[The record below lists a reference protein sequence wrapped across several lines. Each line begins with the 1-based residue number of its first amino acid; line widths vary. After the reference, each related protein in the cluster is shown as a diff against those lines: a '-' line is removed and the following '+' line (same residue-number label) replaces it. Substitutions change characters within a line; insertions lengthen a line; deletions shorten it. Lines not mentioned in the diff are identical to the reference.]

1 MVVSACGR
9 RFKGDTKVTDLL
21 YLVNA
26 HVKYH
31 VSCEELLE
39 DIGQRY
45 FDIADELELAY
56 PIREEFAAFAERAR
70 SGGYS
75 TEELV
80 SRGEYFTAR
89 LMAEYL
95 GLPFLDAATVVAFH
109 HDGTLSMNRTSEL
122 VQEYGQQ
129 GGFVMPGFYGA
140 TREGQIKLLDRG
152 GGDISGSILAK
163 CLGADLYE
171 NWTDVSGFYS
181 ADPRIVPEAQP
192 IARVTYEELRELS
205 YMGASV
211 LHEEAVFPVR
221 EAGIPL
227 VIKNTNAPQDPG
239 TIISETA
246 DEGEAEPIIT
256 GVTGKRG
263 FVAINVA
270 RDRTKPRVGFMR
282 RALSVFERYDVSVE
296 HMPTGVDRFGAV
308 VQEQDVHDSLY
319 SLVGDIQQEVE
330 PLEIEVVEGLAL
342 IATVG
347 RNLRGRAGISGHLFG
362 MLGQAGVSVRMIS
375 QSCDEINI
383 IIGVEEKDFDL
394 AIRTIYR
401 AFSDENGIVKVS
413 AKDLGTGKEQQI
425 SITASTNLSKE
436 DIDKAVHEAEQ
447 YAAEDKARKDE
458 VDAHNAADQ
467 VAYQTE
473 KTLGELGDKI
483 SADEKAKIQSAVDH
497 LKEVNKGT
505 DVEAIKAAT
514 DEVQKAFY
522 AVSEKLYQQAGP
534 QGQAGGP
541 QAGAQGGNKPGDDGV
556 VDADYETVD

>member
-1 MVVSACGR
+1 MIKIAKFGGSSVADAEHFKKIKAIVDADPARRFVVVSACGR

-45 FDIADELELAY
+45 FDIADELELTY

-181 ADPRIVPEAQP
+181 ADPRIGSGGSAHC
-192 IARVTYEELRELS
+192 ARY
-205 YMGASV
+205 
-211 LHEEAVFPVR
+211 
-221 EAGIPL
+221 
-227 VIKNTNAPQDPG
+227 
-239 TIISETA
+239 
-246 DEGEAEPIIT
+246 
-256 GVTGKRG
+256 
-263 FVAINVA
+263 
-270 RDRTKPRVGFMR
+270 
-282 RALSVFERYDVSVE
+282 
-296 HMPTGVDRFGAV
+296 
-308 VQEQDVHDSLY
+308 
-319 SLVGDIQQEVE
+319 
-330 PLEIEVVEGLAL
+330 
-342 IATVG
+342 
-347 RNLRGRAGISGHLFG
+347 LRGA
-362 MLGQAGVSVRMIS
+362 A
-375 QSCDEINI
+375 
-383 IIGVEEKDFDL
+383 
-394 AIRTIYR
+394 R
-401 AFSDENGIVKVS
+401 AFVYGRKRPARGSRVPRARGRHS
-413 AKDLGTGKEQQI
+413 AGHQEHQC
-425 SITASTNLSKE
+425 
-436 DIDKAVHEAEQ
+436 
-447 YAAEDKARKDE
+447 AAGSR
-458 VDAHNAADQ
+458 H
-467 VAYQTE
+467 
-473 KTLGELGDKI
+473 
-483 SADEKAKIQSAVDH
+483 H
-497 LKEVNKGT
+497 H
-505 DVEAIKAAT
+505 
-514 DEVQKAFY
+514 
-522 AVSEKLYQQAGP
+522 
-534 QGQAGGP
+534 
-541 QAGAQGGNKPGDDGV
+541 
-556 VDADYETVD
+556 

>member
-1 MVVSACGR
+1 MIKIAKFGGSSVADAEHFKKIKAIVDADPARRFVVVSACGR

-45 FDIADELELAY
+45 FDIADELELTY

-296 HMPTGVDRFGAV
+296 HMPTGVDR
-308 VQEQDVHDSLY
+308 
-319 SLVGDIQQEVE
+319 
-330 PLEIEVVEGLAL
+330 LAL

-394 AIRTIYR
+394 AIQTIYR

-413 AKDLGTGKEQQI
+413 DLE
-425 SITASTNLSKE
+425 APAPVDPALSALHK
-436 DIDKAVHEAEQ
+436 
-447 YAAEDKARKDE
+447 
-458 VDAHNAADQ
+458 
-467 VAYQTE
+467 
-473 KTLGELGDKI
+473 
-483 SADEKAKIQSAVDH
+483 
-497 LKEVNKGT
+497 
-505 DVEAIKAAT
+505 
-514 DEVQKAFY
+514 
-522 AVSEKLYQQAGP
+522 
-534 QGQAGGP
+534 
-541 QAGAQGGNKPGDDGV
+541 
-556 VDADYETVD
+556 

>member
-1 MVVSACGR
+1 MIKIAKFGGSSVADAVHFKKIKAIVDADPARRFVVVSACGR

-45 FDIADELELAY
+45 FDIADELELTY

-263 FVAINVA
+263 FVASTLPA
-270 RDRTKPRVGFMR
+270 TAPSP
-282 RALSVFERYDVSVE
+282 A
-296 HMPTGVDRFGAV
+296 
-308 VQEQDVHDSLY
+308 
-319 SLVGDIQQEVE
+319 
-330 PLEIEVVEGLAL
+330 LAL
-342 IATVG
+342 
-347 RNLRGRAGISGHLFG
+347 
-362 MLGQAGVSVRMIS
+362 
-375 QSCDEINI
+375 C
-383 IIGVEEKDFDL
+383 
-394 AIRTIYR
+394 
-401 AFSDENGIVKVS
+401 
-413 AKDLGTGKEQQI
+413 
-425 SITASTNLSKE
+425 
-436 DIDKAVHEAEQ
+436 AVHFRCSNAMTFPSSTCPPVSTALALWCRSRMCTTRCTRLWATFSRRSSRSRSRLSRAWRSSRPSVVTC
-447 YAAEDKARKDE
+447 AAVR
-458 VDAHNAADQ
+458 
-467 VAYQTE
+467 
-473 KTLGELGDKI
+473 
-483 SADEKAKIQSAVDH
+483 
-497 LKEVNKGT
+497 
-505 DVEAIKAAT
+505 
-514 DEVQKAFY
+514 
-522 AVSEKLYQQAGP
+522 VSRGICLACSAGP
-534 QGQAGGP
+534 A
-541 QAGAQGGNKPGDDGV
+541 
-556 VDADYETVD
+556 

>member
-1 MVVSACGR
+1 MIKIAKFGGSSVADAEHFKKIKAIVDADPARRFVVVSACGR

-45 FDIADELELAY
+45 FDIADELELTY

-270 RDRTKPRVGFMR
+270 RDRTKPV
-282 RALSVFERYDVSVE
+282 
-296 HMPTGVDRFGAV
+296 
-308 VQEQDVHDSLY
+308 
-319 SLVGDIQQEVE
+319 
-330 PLEIEVVEGLAL
+330 LAL
-342 IATVG
+342 CAARFRSSSAMTFPSSTCPPVSTALAPWYRSRMCTIHCTHSWATFS
-347 RNLRGRAGISGHLFG
+347 RRSSRSRSRLSRAWRSSLP
-362 MLGQAGVSVRMIS
+362 
-375 QSCDEINI
+375 
-383 IIGVEEKDFDL
+383 
-394 AIRTIYR
+394 
-401 AFSDENGIVKVS
+401 
-413 AKDLGTGKEQQI
+413 
-425 SITASTNLSKE
+425 
-436 DIDKAVHEAEQ
+436 
-447 YAAEDKARKDE
+447 
-458 VDAHNAADQ
+458 
-467 VAYQTE
+467 
-473 KTLGELGDKI
+473 
-483 SADEKAKIQSAVDH
+483 SAVTCAAAQ
-497 LKEVNKGT
+497 VSR
-505 DVEAIKAAT
+505 AICLVCLARPA
-514 DEVQKAFY
+514 
-522 AVSEKLYQQAGP
+522 
-534 QGQAGGP
+534 
-541 QAGAQGGNKPGDDGV
+541 
-556 VDADYETVD
+556 

>member
-1 MVVSACGR
+1 MIKIAKFGGSSVADAEHFKKIKAIVDADPARRFVVVSACGR

-45 FDIADELELAY
+45 FDIADELELTY

-89 LMAEYL
+89 LMSEYL

-171 NWTDVSGFYS
+171 NWT
-181 ADPRIVPEAQP
+181 
-192 IARVTYEELRELS
+192 
-205 YMGASV
+205 
-211 LHEEAVFPVR
+211 
-221 EAGIPL
+221 
-227 VIKNTNAPQDPG
+227 
-239 TIISETA
+239 ETA

-319 SLVGDIQQEVE
+319 SLVSDIQQEVE

-413 AKDLGTGKEQQI
+413 DLE
-425 SITASTNLSKE
+425 ASAPVDPAL
-436 DIDKAVHEAEQ
+436 
-447 YAAEDKARKDE
+447 AALHK
-458 VDAHNAADQ
+458 
-467 VAYQTE
+467 
-473 KTLGELGDKI
+473 
-483 SADEKAKIQSAVDH
+483 
-497 LKEVNKGT
+497 
-505 DVEAIKAAT
+505 
-514 DEVQKAFY
+514 
-522 AVSEKLYQQAGP
+522 
-534 QGQAGGP
+534 
-541 QAGAQGGNKPGDDGV
+541 
-556 VDADYETVD
+556 

>member
-1 MVVSACGR
+1 MIKIAKFGGSSVADAEHFKKIKAIVDADPARRFVVVSACGR

-26 HVKYH
+26 HVKCH

-45 FDIADELELAY
+45 FDIADELELTY

-205 YMGASV
+205 YMGATV
-211 LHEEAVFPVR
+211 IHEDAIFPVMQKK
-221 EAGIPL
+221 IPIR
-227 VIKNTNAPQDPG
+227 IKNTNSPEDAG
-239 TIISETA
+239 TLILA
-246 DEGEAEPIIT
+246 DTDEPAENTVT
-256 GVTGKRG
+256 GVAGRKG
-263 FVAINVA
+263 FSSINIEKY
-270 RDRTKPRVGFMR
+270 RIHD
-282 RALSVFERYDVSVE
+282 EC
-296 HMPTGVDRFGAV
+296 GAV
-308 VQEQDVHDSLY
+308 RKML
-319 SLVGDIQQEVE
+319 EV
-330 PLEIEVVEGLAL
+330 LEEHGVNFEHIPSGIDNFSIVVETTSLGDETDDIVYDIKKVTSASSVTVENGIAL
-342 IATVG
+342 IAVVG
-347 RNLRGRAGISGHLFG
+347 RSMKSTRGVAGTIFSSL
-362 MLGQAGVSVRMIS
+362 AKENINIKMIDQGS
-375 QSCDEINI
+375 SEINI
-383 IIGVEEKDFDL
+383 VIAVAERDYE
-394 AIRTIYR
+394 RTINTIYS
-401 AFSDENGIVKVS
+401 AFVK
-413 AKDLGTGKEQQI
+413 
-425 SITASTNLSKE
+425 
-436 DIDKAVHEAEQ
+436 
-447 YAAEDKARKDE
+447 
-458 VDAHNAADQ
+458 
-467 VAYQTE
+467 
-473 KTLGELGDKI
+473 
-483 SADEKAKIQSAVDH
+483 
-497 LKEVNKGT
+497 
-505 DVEAIKAAT
+505 
-514 DEVQKAFY
+514 
-522 AVSEKLYQQAGP
+522 
-534 QGQAGGP
+534 
-541 QAGAQGGNKPGDDGV
+541 
-556 VDADYETVD
+556 